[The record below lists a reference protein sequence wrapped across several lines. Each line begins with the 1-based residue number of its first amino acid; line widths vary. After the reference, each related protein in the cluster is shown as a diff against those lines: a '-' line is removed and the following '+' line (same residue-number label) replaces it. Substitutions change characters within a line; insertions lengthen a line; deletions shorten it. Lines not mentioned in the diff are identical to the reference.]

1 MQSTATAF
9 AAPCESCR
17 EDPTRDLSVST
28 IADGSLRLAADVGW
42 VTCAR
47 GHRILVRRIARAP
60 FARRP
65 LTGLL
70 GEEVTIPGRS

>member
-17 EDPTRDLSVST
+17 EDLERDLNVST
-28 IADGSLRLAADVGW
+28 VAEGTLRLIADVGW

-60 FARRP
+60 VRARS
-65 LTGLL
+65 LTGL
-70 GEEVTIPGRS
+70 R